1 MNVKEKLLKNNFIQ
15 DSPRF
20 WIYNPYLDTIFDS
33 VIDYGY
39 VDKVVSS
46 QKDNPNILHKDT
58 EEFCVFRVKDD
69 KKTDIEKIMQNLNI
83 FLSKESLKKDGSA
96 YEWFVFKSENLP
108 ELKAVIRGCVKTKKQ
123 EEEFVMTNMAK
134 TRSDR

>member
-1 MNVKEKLLKNNFIQ
+1 MNTKEKLLKNNFIQ

-20 WIYNPYLDTIFDS
+20 WIYGPYLDTIFNS

-39 VDKVVSS
+39 VNRVVPS
-46 QKDNPNILHKDT
+46 QKDDPNIGRKDT
-58 EEFCVFRVKDD
+58 EEFFVFRVNDD
-69 KKTDIEKIMQNLNI
+69 KKADIEKIMQNLNI
-83 FLSKESLKKDGSA
+83 FLSKENLTKHGSA

-123 EEEFVMTNMAK
+123 EEEIVLTNMSNTK
-134 TRSDR
+134 GDR